1 MISAQKDGSKEMKLL
16 KSYIVSSVMVG
27 DEGSVRAKR
36 GGGEAL
42 RIAQLSQQHGL
53 KEFGA
58 GWNLILFLEKC
69 DVDLCWRGCT
79 LKIIISEAANRII

>member
-1 MISAQKDGSKEMKLL
+1 MISAQKDGSREMKLL

-27 DEGSVRAKR
+27 DGVLWEQR

-42 RIAQLSQQHGL
+42 RIAQLSQGHGL

-69 DVDLCWRGCT
+69 DVDLCWTDYT